1 MSKKS
6 VAVGLSG
13 GVDSSVAAL
22 MLKKAGYEVVGL
34 FMRNWKEESE
44 DGVCTAEQD
53 YADVRSVA
61 AKLDIPY
68 YTIDFSKEYADRVFA
83 HFVGEYSRG
92 RTPNPDVLCNSEIK
106 FGPFC
111 EFAKKIGAEYV
122 ATGHYAGVERG
133 SNDEIILVR
142 ADDENKDQTYFLNQ
156 LCSEQLSNVIFP
168 LQHLAKPE
176 VRRIAE
182 EAGLITAR
190 KKDSTGICFIGERDF
205 RKFLSQYLPMKKG
218 EIRDLKGKVL
228 GEHDGVFFYTI
239 GQRKGFG
246 LGGVSG
252 EKNDAPYYVI
262 DKDVK
267 NNILYVNQGECDR
280 LYSVALATENFNII
294 SVGFADGDEVSVR
307 TRHREALNPARIFK
321 TDGGVRM
328 EFLKPVRAVTPG
340 QYAVV
345 YKGKTCLGGG
355 VICDK
360 TPAIGFVP
368 PAKR

>member
-133 SNDEIILVR
+133 SNGEIILVR

-156 LCSEQLSNVIFP
+156 LSSEQLSNVIFP

-239 GQRKGFG
+239 GQRKG
-246 LGGVSG
+246 LGVALGRPAFVSKIDPENALVYLSYDKKTTDRVRLQSFRESYPGAVSQGMSCLCRLRSTGKLLKAKLSLLEEGGAKLLLDSPTPSVSSGQAGV
-252 EKNDAPYYVI
+252 V
-262 DKDVK
+262 
-267 NNILYVNQGECDR
+267 
-280 LYSVALATENFNII
+280 YSVDDI
-294 SVGFADGDEVSVR
+294 
-307 TRHREALNPARIFK
+307 PA
-321 TDGGVRM
+321 V
-328 EFLKPVRAVTPG
+328 
-340 QYAVV
+340 
-345 YKGKTCLGGG
+345 LGMGT
-355 VICDK
+355 VEDIQS
-360 TPAIGFVP
+360 
-368 PAKR
+368 